1 MFRSYSQ
8 EQYRKPQQLQEES
21 KDKNKISFN
30 DDNYYNIKQEVKKI
44 KKEVREIKT
53 MLKDIHKVLV
63 NHKAV
68 IESHYNESYEKD

>member
-8 EQYRKPQQLQEES
+8 EQCNKSKYNKTKEE
-21 KDKNKISFN
+21 DKNKISSN

-63 NHKAV
+63 NHKTV